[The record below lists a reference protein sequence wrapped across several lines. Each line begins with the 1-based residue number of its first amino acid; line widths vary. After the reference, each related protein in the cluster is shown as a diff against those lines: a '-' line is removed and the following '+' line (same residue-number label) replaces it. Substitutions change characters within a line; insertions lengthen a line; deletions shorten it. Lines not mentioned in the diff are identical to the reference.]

1 MKNKNS
7 KQILFKSL
15 DSKLNESENKIL
27 SESLKDYSELS
38 SMLND
43 VSEIRNKV
51 KEYGKKDFSTDFE
64 SKLFR
69 KTNSYFLSKENSVKV
84 QDVFVLTFK
93 KIGLSAAL
101 VLMLLSIYNL
111 SAGNNDL
118 IKSVFGSQVPDIK
131 NSFDYTS
138 QTILVDTK

>member
-27 SESLKDYSELS
+27 SESLKNDSELS
-38 SMLND
+38 SMLNE

-51 KEYGKKDFSTDFE
+51 KENGKKDFSPDFE
-64 SKLFR
+64 SKVFR
-69 KTNSYFLSKENSVKV
+69 KTNSYFLSKNNSVKV
-84 QDVFVLTFK
+84 QDVFFLSFK
-93 KIGLSAAL
+93 KICLSAAL

-118 IKSVFGSQVPDIK
+118 IKSVFGNQVPDIK

>member
-15 DSKLNESENKIL
+15 DSRLNESEKKL
-27 SESLKDYSELS
+27 LAESLQDDPELS
-38 SMLND
+38 STLNE
-43 VSEIRNKV
+43 VSEIRNKL
-51 KEYGKKDFSTDFE
+51 KECGKKDFSSEFE
-64 SKLFR
+64 AKLFR
-69 KTNSYFLSKENSVKV
+69 KTNSYFLSNENSSRV

-93 KIGLSAAL
+93 KFCLSAAF

-118 IKSVFGSQVPDIK
+118 IKSVVSSQAPDIK
-131 NSFDYTS
+131 SSFDYTS